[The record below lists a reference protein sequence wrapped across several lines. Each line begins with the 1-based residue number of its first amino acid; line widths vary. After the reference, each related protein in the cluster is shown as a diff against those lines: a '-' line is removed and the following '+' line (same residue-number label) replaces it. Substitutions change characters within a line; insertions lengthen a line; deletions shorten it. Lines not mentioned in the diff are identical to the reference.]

1 MTSLL
6 GQEVQK
12 IQAYVL
18 AGSLD
23 DLPRCKIY
31 IYVWESVF
39 FDFFFYFPPVL
50 EIEARASQVHS
61 THPTIEYTFSS
72 TTILKNN
79 YIAPKSS

>member
-12 IQAYVL
+12 IQAYVI

-23 DLPRCKIY
+23 DCLGARFIFMY
-31 IYVWESVF
+31 GRLSSLI
-39 FDFFFYFPPVL
+39 FFFYFPPVL
-50 EIEARASQVHS
+50 ETEARASQVHS

-72 TTILKNN
+72 TTILKKLL
-79 YIAPKSS
+79 IH